1 MNEIF
6 TRRSIRKYLSRAV
19 EREKLDEILRAGNYA
34 PSALNNQDR
43 QFTVVSRP
51 EVLERINQAVKNLS
65 DEKTVERVC
74 SRMNG
79 EFAFFYKAPVLI
91 LVSHEANARCPE
103 ADCACAL
110 ENMFLQAK
118 ALSLGSCW
126 INQLGPLCDDP
137 TMREILDEIGV
148 PANHRIFGC
157 AAIGYPDGEGV
168 LLREKESKIVF
179 CE

>member
-6 TRRSIRKYLSRAV
+6 TRRSVRKYLSRAV

-51 EVLERINQAVKNLS
+51 EVLERINQAVRNLS
-65 DEKTVERVC
+65 DKATVERV
-74 SRMNG
+74 SARMNG

-91 LVSHEANARCPE
+91 LVSHKANARCPE

-110 ENMFLQAK
+110 ENMFLEAK

-126 INQLGPLCDDP
+126 INQLGPLCDQAEI
-137 TMREILDEIGV
+137 REILNEIGV
-148 PANHRIFGC
+148 PSDHRIFGC
-157 AAIGYPDGEGV
+157 AAIGYPAEEGV
-168 LLREKESKIVF
+168 LLHEKESKIVF
-179 CE
+179 CQ